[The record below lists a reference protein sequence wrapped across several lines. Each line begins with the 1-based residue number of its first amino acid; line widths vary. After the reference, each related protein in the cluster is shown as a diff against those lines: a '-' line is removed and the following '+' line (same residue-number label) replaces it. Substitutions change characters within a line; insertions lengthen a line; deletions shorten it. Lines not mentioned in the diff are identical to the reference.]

1 MIMTHT
7 TTAVNEH
14 DTGYSL
20 YCANRPLH
28 ACGSIAAARGWLEAQ
43 WQEGAAEAEQWNV
56 RYTAPH
62 PRHLTDADVE
72 GAIVQSDHLCEVEF
86 WEDRRRGY

>member
-1 MIMTHT
+1 MIMTQPA
-7 TTAVNEH
+7 TAVNEH
-14 DTGYSL
+14 ESGYSL

-28 ACGSIAAARGWLEAQ
+28 ACASIDQARGWLEAQ

-56 RYTAPH
+56 RYTEPH

-72 GAIVQSDHLCEVEF
+72 GAITQADHLAEVAY